1 MPANIRMW
9 QSEQR
14 PPPDDCYLLGF
25 ANTREARTKKET
37 KHVATAALSLEANSF
52 LGWTAGGYFW
62 HLLTVAGLRRS
73 FNLHDGLC
81 GNLSNKKKK
90 KETLTAM
97 ASDRIH

>member
-1 MPANIRMW
+1 MW
-9 QSEQR
+9 QSAQR

-25 ANTREARTKKET
+25 AKQGKQEQRKET

-73 FNLHDGLC
+73 FNLHDGLS
-81 GNLSNKKKK
+81 GNLFIKKKK
-90 KETLTAM
+90 KGTLTAM
-97 ASDRIH
+97 ASDGIH